1 MPRREHQQT
10 KRLIQQ
16 RQEQQRD
23 RPSSTAKT
31 SGGGVEGQQDERR
44 PIIQSFTGFRPVTEF
59 SFTAPST
66 ASIPFPA
73 QYPCDATPPGLRDRL
88 GDIGNPITAPARDM
102 GIPISAPTPAQVG
115 EEVAPLLAPL
125 PKHGEALSPAQEA
138 ALDLLA
144 QLAGG
149 LAHRI
154 TDPAS
159 VHALIDRLPDLG
171 TGCGRAVAN
180 ALREAQ

>member
-1 MPRREHQQT
+1 MPGSAKDRKSLKT
-10 KRLIQQ
+10 SIQQ

-23 RPSSTAKT
+23 RPTSTAKT
-31 SGGGVEGQQDERR
+31 SGGGIGGQQR
-44 PIIQSFTGFRPVTEF
+44 QGVTVQFQPDNSDRHDRFASQMTLHDTPEQAF
-59 SFTAPST
+59 AAYDAQHPAPFVDFST
-66 ASIPFPA
+66 AHS
-73 QYPCDATPPGLRDRL
+73 LL
-88 GDIGNPITAPARDM
+88 
-102 GIPISAPTPAQVG
+102 APTPAQVG
-115 EEVAPLLAPL
+115 EEVERLLAPL
-125 PKHGEALSPAQEA
+125 PRHDEPLTPAQDA
-138 ALDLLA
+138 ALDLLDR
-144 QLAGG
+144 LASD

>member
-1 MPRREHQQT
+1 MSRREHQQT

-23 RPSSTAKT
+23 RPTSTAKT
-31 SGGGVEGQQDERR
+31 SGGGVGGQHRQGVTVQFQPATRKPSKELGLLTVVDSF
-44 PIIQSFTGFRPVTEF
+44 PIPAPHE
-59 SFTAPST
+59 APSH
-66 ASIPFPA
+66 I
-73 QYPCDATPPGLRDRL
+73 
-88 GDIGNPITAPARDM
+88 
-102 GIPISAPTPAQVG
+102 PTPAARRALDDLGVHVPEG
-115 EEVAPLLAPL
+115 CPPLQSVREALDARLAPL
-125 PKHGEALSPAQEA
+125 PRHGEPLSPAQGA

-144 QLAGG
+144 QLAGD

-171 TGCGRAVAN
+171 TGCGRAVAQ